1 MKAKNIRYMANG
13 SNNGFRMVIV
23 KRVLPFYLFV
33 FLPLLSSCTLE
44 TSNNGKLDGFWQL
57 TQLDTIAT
65 GGITDMREK
74 NAFWAVQMHLLEVK
88 EPSGN
93 TSQNVIFRFERRGDS
108 LIINQPRYNDR
119 RNGDPVITDPSLLN
133 KHGIYHLR
141 EGFFVGR
148 LDNNYMDLQSD
159 RFRFHFRKY

>member
-23 KRVLPFYLFV
+23 RRVLPFYLFV
-33 FLPLLSSCTLE
+33 FLPILSSCTLE

-93 TSQNVIFRFERRGDS
+93 TSQNVI
-108 LIINQPRYNDR
+108 NQPRYNDR
-119 RNGDPVITDPSLLN
+119 RNGDPAITDPSLLN

>member
-23 KRVLPFYLFV
+23 KRVLPFYLFI

-74 NAFWAVQMHLLEVK
+74 NAFWAVQMHLLELK
-88 EPSGN
+88 HPSGN
-93 TSQNVIFRFERRGDS
+93 TRLNVLFRFEHKGDS
-108 LIINQPRYNDR
+108 LILS
-119 RNGDPVITDPSLLN
+119 DPYISNREESDVKITDPTDLYEF
-133 KHGIYHLR
+133 GIYHLR
-141 EGFFVGR
+141 EAFFIGR
-148 LDNNYMDLQSD
+148 LTNDYMDLQSD

>member
-13 SNNGFRMVIV
+13 SNNVFWMVIV

-57 TQLDTIAT
+57 TQMDTIAT

-74 NAFWAVQMHLLEVK
+74 NAFWAVQMHFLEIK
-88 EPSGN
+88 NPGGN
-93 TSQNVIFRFERRGDS
+93 IYKNVLFRFERERDS
-108 LIINQPRYNDR
+108 LIILSPRYNN
-119 RNGDPVITDPSLLN
+119 RNAGDPEITDPKELN
-133 KHGIYHLR
+133 EYGIYHLR
-141 EGFFVGR
+141 ESFFVGR
-148 LDNNYMDLQSD
+148 LNGDYMDLQSD